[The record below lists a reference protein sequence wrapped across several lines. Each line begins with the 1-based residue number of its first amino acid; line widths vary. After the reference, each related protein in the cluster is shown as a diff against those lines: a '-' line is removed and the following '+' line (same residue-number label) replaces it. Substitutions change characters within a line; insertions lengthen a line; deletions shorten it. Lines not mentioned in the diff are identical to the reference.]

1 MTDPRPQRRLAAI
14 MAADVVSYTRLMDLD
29 EAGTLAR
36 LKALRSELFDPRTE
50 AYGGRIFKN
59 TGDGAL
65 AEFPSATDAVQAALD
80 IQHELAARNADL
92 PEAERILL
100 RVGISLGD
108 VIVEGDDLFGNGV
121 NIAARMEA
129 LAAPGSICVSANV
142 YEHVAGA
149 IEAEFEDLGEQ
160 EVKNLPRPVR
170 CYQLSPSSTA
180 NAVTPA
186 ETGELPTSGTSLPV
200 ALPDKPSIAVL
211 PFNNMSGDPEQEF
224 FADGMTEDI
233 ITLLSQVPGLFVIA
247 RNSTFAYK
255 GQSPDVRAVAAD
267 LGVRYILEGSVRK
280 GGNRIRITAQ
290 FIDAETG
297 NHIWAN
303 RYDRVLDDIFEVQ
316 DEVTAGIVG
325 ALQSRLLVAEA
336 SFLNRRPTVELDAW
350 GNVVRA
356 KTKLFAYRRA
366 DLDEA
371 EPHARRAIEIDPN
384 YAEAYAVLAHI
395 MVWRSF
401 NGWTDDWY
409 VAAVEASE
417 LCDKALSLTV
427 NDAAVLTEVGSAY
440 QWLGRF
446 QKARA
451 LLDRAHSLNP
461 NAPMTC
467 SMAGLTSAQSGQT
480 DAGIA
485 LTRKASVLSAKDPL
499 EYMFQLCLAHA
510 LFFARDF
517 AGARDAG
524 EESLL
529 VEPHL
534 TPSLLITA
542 AAYARLG
549 DMDAA
554 RARLERLRQHGSPA
568 AIDNMFRPRP
578 DGTLWAEFTGAIK
591 EVIGREPNI

>member
-1 MTDPRPQRRLAAI
+1 MERRLAAI
-14 MAADVVSYTRLMDLD
+14 LAADLVGYSRLVQQDEEGIIAALKTRRI
-29 EAGTLAR
+29 ETV
-36 LKALRSELFDPRTE
+36 EPIFQQH
-50 AYGGRIFKN
+50 GGRIVKLM
-59 TGDGAL
+59 GDGLL
-65 AEFPSATDAVQAALD
+65 AEFSSAVDAVRAAIEMQLRLHS
-80 IQHELAARNADL
+80 QN
-92 PEAERILL
+92 AERTPDTRLDFRI
-100 RVGISLGD
+100 GINLGD
-108 VIVEGDDLFGNGV
+108 VVVDGDDIHGDGV
-121 NIAARMEA
+121 NIAARLEQI
-129 LAAPGSICVSANV
+129 AAPGAVCISRNV
-142 YEHVAGA
+142 YEQVQDRLDEPFA
-149 IEAEFEDLGEQ
+149 DMGEQ
-160 EVKNLPRPVR
+160 KVKNIARPVPAW
-170 CYQLSPSSTA
+170 QWSPATGAAVQQSPKPAASPQQA
-180 NAVTPA
+180 N
-186 ETGELPTSGTSLPV
+186 
-200 ALPDKPSIAVL
+200 DRPSIAVL

-461 NAPMTC
+461 NAPMTY
-467 SMAGLTSAQSGQT
+467 SMAGLTS
-480 DAGIA
+480 
-485 LTRKASVLSAKDPL
+485 R
-499 EYMFQLCLAHA
+499 
-510 LFFARDF
+510 
-517 AGARDAG
+517 
-524 EESLL
+524 
-529 VEPHL
+529 
-534 TPSLLITA
+534 
-542 AAYARLG
+542 AYA
-549 DMDAA
+549 
-554 RARLERLRQHGSPA
+554 
-568 AIDNMFRPRP
+568 
-578 DGTLWAEFTGAIK
+578 
-591 EVIGREPNI
+591 